1 LGRTALAGVRGGLLA
16 LRHDDNAEL
25 DIEAVAAVVASV
37 GQLKG
42 IAMKAAQL
50 MSYLD
55 LPVSSEFRSA
65 FAVLQTHSPPMP
77 FDRVSAIVQEELG
90 ERASP
95 LLANMERA
103 PRAAASIGQVHRAT
117 LPEGVSV
124 AVKIQYPGIES
135 AIAADFRSAGFAKNF
150 ASVFAPGAN
159 IDAML
164 QELRR
169 AIFDECDY
177 QREAGF
183 QQRFADIYAGHPILA
198 VPEVHAAY
206 GARHVLTTT
215 WVEGLRFDEYLATN
229 PPASERN
236 RVGEAL
242 FEFYVGTLFRHGIY
256 NWDPHPGNY
265 IFCPDG
271 RVAMLDYGSTREFD
285 REFVAKLAALSRA
298 VHADTHD
305 ALYQAFAALGMFKKG
320 DEAEFE
326 VARTLVRSF
335 YGPMLHDE
343 TRLMHLGDTLPLRS
357 ILDNKRKLLK
367 LNLPGQLMFTLRIR
381 FGVMSVLARL
391 GASANW
397 YRLEQQFT
405 QEARDPQ

>member
-1 LGRTALAGVRGGLLA
+1 
-16 LRHDDNAEL
+16 
-25 DIEAVAAVVASV
+25 
-37 GQLKG
+37 
-42 IAMKAAQL
+42 
-50 MSYLD
+50 
-55 LPVSSEFRSA
+55 
-65 FAVLQTHSPPMP
+65 
-77 FDRVSAIVQEELG
+77 
-90 ERASP
+90 
-95 LLANMERA
+95 MEPA

-135 AIAADFRSAGFAKNF
+135 AIAADFRSAAFATNF

-159 IDAML
+159 VEAVL

-169 AIFDECDY
+169 ALLDECDY

-183 QQRFADIYAGHPILA
+183 QQRFADIYAGHETLA
-198 VPEVHAAY
+198 VPEVHRAY
-206 GARHVLTTT
+206 GAHRVLTTT

-265 IFCPDG
+265 IFCPGG

-285 REFVAKLAALSRA
+285 GGFVAKLAALSRA

-305 ALYQAFAALGMFKKG
+305 ALYQAFAALGMFKRG
-320 DEAEFE
+320 DDAEFE
-326 VARTLVRSF
+326 AARTLVRSF

-357 ILDNKRKLLK
+357 MLDNKRKLLK

-397 YRLEQQFT
+397 YQLEQQFT
-405 QEARDPQ
+405 QEAAAIPSETEAVRVTTEFDPERF